1 MASPPLAPPP
11 LARHLLVPSDGS
23 ELSDAAVQH
32 AVALAA
38 ALGARLTFFHAQENF
53 YGRPDM
59 AIFGEGLAV
68 DPKLGEQFTRV
79 SAAWAEQLLARARA
93 AATAA
98 GLESDAV
105 TSVDPVVH
113 EAILRVA
120 EERGC
125 DLIVMASHGRRGL
138 AGLLLGSETQ
148 RVLTHAPI
156 PVLVV
161 PARPPQG

>member
-1 MASPPLAPPP
+1 MASPLP
-11 LARHLLVPSDGS
+11 ARHLLVPTDGS
-23 ELSDAAVQH
+23 ELSETAVQQ

-38 ALGARLTFFHAQENF
+38 VLGARITFFHAQESF

-68 DPKLGEQFTRV
+68 DPKVGEQFARA
-79 SAAWAEQLLARARA
+79 SAAWTEELLAKARA

-105 TSVDPVVH
+105 TSVDPVVY

-120 EERGC
+120 RERGC

-161 PARPPQG
+161 PGRAEAG